1 MDRTKANETSG
12 SGDSDRIVAEELER
26 LLASPLFARSPV
38 LSRLL
43 RFLADHRLRGGRSVP
58 KAYAIATEA
67 LGRSADFDSAIDSYP
82 RVMVGRLRGLLDRY
96 YADIPWTPR
105 LRVPQGSYELVVQRR
120 AAPPASTVEATTA
133 AGRSGERRVGEAGD
147 STGRS

>member
-43 RFLADHRLRGGRSVP
+43 RFLADHPLRGGRSVP

-67 LGRSADFDSAIDSYP
+67 LGRSADFDPAIDSYP
-82 RVMVGRLRGLLDRY
+82 RVTVGRLRGPLDRY
-96 YADIPWTPR
+96 YAAIPWTHR
-105 LRVPQGSYELVVQRR
+105 LRAPQGSFAIAGQRR
-120 AAPPASTVEATTA
+120 PAPTA
-133 AGRSGERRVGEAGD
+133 RPVHAP
-147 STGRS
+147 

>member
-43 RFLADHRLRGGRSVP
+43 RLLADHRLRGGRSAP
-58 KAYAIATEA
+58 KASAIATEA
-67 LGRSADFDSAIDSYP
+67 LGRSADFDPAIDSYT
-82 RVMVGRLRGLLDRY
+82 RVMCGRMGGLVDRHCGDITWTHTLRLPDRK
-96 YADIPWTPR
+96 
-105 LRVPQGSYELVVQRR
+105 SVVWGKRR
-120 AAPPASTVEATTA
+120 
-133 AGRSGERRVGEAGD
+133 
-147 STGRS
+147 

>member
-67 LGRSADFDSAIDSYP
+67 LGRSADFDPAIDSYP

-96 YADIPWTPR
+96 YADIPWTH
-105 LRVPQGSYELVVQRR
+105 
-120 AAPPASTVEATTA
+120 
-133 AGRSGERRVGEAGD
+133 RSEERRVGKEGV
-147 STGRS
+147 STCRSRWSPYP